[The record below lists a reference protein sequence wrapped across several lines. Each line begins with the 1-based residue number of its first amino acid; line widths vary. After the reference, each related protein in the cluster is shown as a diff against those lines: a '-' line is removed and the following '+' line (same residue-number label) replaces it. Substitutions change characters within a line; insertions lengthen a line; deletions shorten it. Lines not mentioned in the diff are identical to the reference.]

1 MKTKIHILGIGLLIV
16 LVSGCAQP
24 TIKPPEPITNQ
35 YMIEAQ
41 EYEAK
46 GDLVEALEQYKL
58 ALTVDPENQ
67 AAKEKRTK
75 IEQELR
81 ELAENHYQTGL
92 NYHRKGQ
99 YDQARKEFLTAL
111 RYTPDHQEAKKMLRE
126 HVIGEQQVK
135 GYVLHTIQ
143 PNESISILA
152 KKYYGDPK
160 KFQII
165 AEYNQL
171 EDATKVS
178 VGQKVKVPVVEGISF
193 FAKAEDI
200 ITSSEKIPEPSL
212 TEVVTVESYVLHTIQ
227 PNESISILA
236 KKYYGDPKK
245 FQIIAEYNQLEDAT
259 KVSVGQKV
267 KVPVVEGISFF
278 AKAEDIITSSEK
290 IPEPSLTEVVTV
302 KSFVTHTV
310 KGGES
315 LSKLALRYYGDYKKF
330 PIIVRYNQLNE
341 KVGLRVGQKIKIPE
355 IEGVSFAKKPA
366 EKDVQTAMKPV
377 TSDVVEEP
385 REEEKEEGKK
395 EVEETGKEKQK
406 EEEKELAAVD
416 QSANYRELGI
426 EFFNE
431 KDYAAAIS
439 EFKKVLNVNPTDKK
453 ALEYISASHFQQ
465 GLSVFGNEDY
475 LAARDE
481 FKASLEYNEDC
492 EKCGG
497 YIKKCEET
505 YMDVHYNKGIMYFRD
520 EKLGEA
526 IQEWELVSEI
536 DPEYKDVHDNLKK
549 SRNLLERLEKIK
561 KSKMK
566 E

>member
-1 MKTKIHILGIGLLIV
+1 MKSKIHILSIGLLVIFF
-16 LVSGCAQP
+16 SGCAQP
-24 TIKPPEPITNQ
+24 TIKPSEPILNQ
-35 YMIEAQ
+35 YMVEAQ
-41 EYEAK
+41 KYEAK

-75 IEQELR
+75 IEQEFR

-92 NYHRKGQ
+92 SYHRQGQ
-99 YDQARKEFLTAL
+99 YSQARKEFLTAL
-111 RYTPDHQEAKKMLRE
+111 RYSPDHEEAKTMLRE
-126 HVIGEQQVK
+126 HVIGEQDVK

-143 PNESISILA
+143 HNESISILA

-171 EDATKVS
+171 EDATKVK

-193 FAKAEDI
+193 FAKADDI
-200 ITSSEKIPEPSL
+200 ITSSEKVPESSP
-212 TEVVTVESYVLHTIQ
+212 TEVVTVENFI
-227 PNESISILA
+227 
-236 KKYYGDPKK
+236 
-245 FQIIAEYNQLEDAT
+245 
-259 KVSVGQKV
+259 
-267 KVPVVEGISFF
+267 
-278 AKAEDIITSSEK
+278 
-290 IPEPSLTEVVTV
+290 
-302 KSFVTHTV
+302 THTV

-330 PIIVRYNQLNE
+330 PIIARYNQLNE
-341 KVGLRVGQKIKIPE
+341 KVSLRVGQEIKIPE
-355 IEGVSFAKKPA
+355 IEGVSFKKKTA

-377 TSDVVEEP
+377 TSSVVEKP
-385 REEEKEEGKK
+385 QEEEKEEEKK
-395 EVEETGKEKQK
+395 EPEETGEENQK
-406 EEEKELAAVD
+406 EEEKEIAAVD
-416 QSANYRELGI
+416 QSAHYRELGI

-431 KDYAAAIS
+431 KAYDAAII
-439 EFKKVLNVNPTDKK
+439 EFKKVLNVNQTDKK

-465 GLSVFGNEDY
+465 GLIVFGNEDY

-481 FKASLEYNEDC
+481 FKASLEYNEEC
-492 EKCGG
+492 EKCSE

-505 YMDVHYNKGIMYFRD
+505 YMDVHYNKGIIYFRD

-526 IQEWELVSEI
+526 IQEWEFVSDI
-536 DPEYKDVHDNLKK
+536 DPKYKDVDDNLKK

-561 KSKMK
+561 KSKIK

>member
-1 MKTKIHILGIGLLIV
+1 MKSKIHILGIGLLFV
-16 LVSGCAQP
+16 FVSGCAQP
-24 TIKPPEPITNQ
+24 TIKPPEPIDNQ
-35 YMIEAQ
+35 YMVKAQ

-58 ALTVDPENQ
+58 ALTVDPKNQ

-99 YDQARKEFLTAL
+99 YAQARKEFLTAL
-111 RYTPDHQEAKKMLRE
+111 RYTPDHQEAKNMLRE
-126 HVIGEQQVK
+126 HVLGEQQVK

-171 EDATKVS
+171 EDATKVKA
-178 VGQKVKVPVVEGISF
+178 GQKVKVPVVEGISF
-193 FAKAEDI
+193 FAKTEDI
-200 ITSSEKIPEPSL
+200 ITSSEKIPESSP
-212 TEVVTVESYVLHTIQ
+212 TEDVTVDNFI
-227 PNESISILA
+227 
-236 KKYYGDPKK
+236 
-245 FQIIAEYNQLEDAT
+245 
-259 KVSVGQKV
+259 
-267 KVPVVEGISFF
+267 
-278 AKAEDIITSSEK
+278 
-290 IPEPSLTEVVTV
+290 
-302 KSFVTHTV
+302 THTV

-330 PIIVRYNQLNE
+330 PIIARYNQLNE
-341 KVGLRVGQKIKIPE
+341 KVGLKVGQKIKIPE
-355 IEGVSFAKKPA
+355 IEGVSFEKKPA
-366 EKDVQTAMKPV
+366 EKDIQTAMKPV
-377 TSDVVEEP
+377 TSAVVEEP
-385 REEEKEEGKK
+385 PEEKKEKEKK
-395 EVEETGKEKQK
+395 EPEETEKEKQK
-406 EEEKELAAVD
+406 EEEKEIAAVD

-431 KDYAAAIS
+431 KAYAAAIS
-439 EFKKVLNVNPTDKK
+439 EFKKVLNVNPADKK

-465 GLSVFGNEDY
+465 GLIVFGNEDY

-492 EKCGG
+492 EKCSE

-526 IQEWELVSEI
+526 IQEWEFVSDI
-536 DPEYKDVHDNLKK
+536 DPKYKDVDDNLKK

-561 KSKMK
+561 KSKIK

>member
-1 MKTKIHILGIGLLIV
+1 MKDKMHILGISLLIV
-16 LVSGCAQP
+16 LISGCAQP
-24 TIKPPEPITNQ
+24 TIKPPEPITDQ
-35 YMIEAQ
+35 YMVKAQ

-67 AAKEKRTK
+67 AAKEKRAK
-75 IEQELR
+75 IGQELR

-126 HVIGEQQVK
+126 QVIGEQQVK

-143 PNESISILA
+143 PNESISMLA

-200 ITSSEKIPEPSL
+200 ITSSEKIPES
-212 TEVVTVESYVLHTIQ
+212 
-227 PNESISILA
+227 
-236 KKYYGDPKK
+236 
-245 FQIIAEYNQLEDAT
+245 
-259 KVSVGQKV
+259 
-267 KVPVVEGISFF
+267 
-278 AKAEDIITSSEK
+278 
-290 IPEPSLTEVVTV
+290 SLTEVVTV
-302 KSFVTHTV
+302 KNFITHTV

-330 PIIVRYNQLNE
+330 PIIARYNQLNE

-366 EKDVQTAMKPV
+366 EKSVQTAMKPV
-377 TSDVVEEP
+377 TSAVVEGP
-385 REEEKEEGKK
+385 REEEKEEEKK
-395 EVEETGKEKQK
+395 EVEEIGKEKQK
-406 EEEKELAAVD
+406 EEEEKELAAVD

-431 KDYAAAIS
+431 KAYDAAIS
-439 EFKKVLNVNPTDKK
+439 EFKKVLNINPTDKK

-465 GLSVFGNEDY
+465 GLIVFGNEDY

-492 EKCGG
+492 EKCSE
-497 YIKKCEET
+497 YIKKCEEI
-505 YMDVHYNKGIMYFRD
+505 YMDVHYNKGIMYFRE
-520 EKLGEA
+520 EKLEKA

-536 DPEYKDVHDNLKK
+536 DPGYKDVDDNLKK
-549 SRNLLERLEKIK
+549 SRKLLERLEKIK
-561 KSKMK
+561 RSKMK

>member
-16 LVSGCAQP
+16 LVSGCAQL
-24 TIKPPEPITNQ
+24 TIKPPEPIANQ
-35 YMIEAQ
+35 YMVKAQ

-46 GDLVEALEQYKL
+46 GDLVETLEQYKL
-58 ALTVDPENQ
+58 ALTVDPKNQ
-67 AAKEKRTK
+67 EAKEKRIK

-81 ELAENHYQTGL
+81 ELTENHYQTGL

-99 YDQARKEFLTAL
+99 YAQARKEFLTAL

-126 HVIGEQQVK
+126 HVIGKEKVK
-135 GYVLHTIQ
+135 GHVLHTIQ
-143 PNESISILA
+143 HNESISILA

-171 EDATKVS
+171 EDATKVQ

-193 FAKAEDI
+193 FAKTEDS
-200 ITSSEKIPEPSL
+200 ITSSEKVPESSP
-212 TEVVTVESYVLHTIQ
+212 TEVVTVENFI
-227 PNESISILA
+227 
-236 KKYYGDPKK
+236 
-245 FQIIAEYNQLEDAT
+245 
-259 KVSVGQKV
+259 
-267 KVPVVEGISFF
+267 
-278 AKAEDIITSSEK
+278 
-290 IPEPSLTEVVTV
+290 
-302 KSFVTHTV
+302 THTV
-310 KGGES
+310 TGGES
-315 LSKLALRYYGDYKKF
+315 LSKLALLYYGDYKKF
-330 PIIVRYNQLNE
+330 PIIARYNQLNE
-341 KVGLRVGQKIKIPE
+341 NVGLRVGQEIKIPE

-366 EKDVQTAMKPV
+366 EKAVKTPMKPV
-377 TSDVVEEP
+377 TSPVVEEP
-385 REEEKEEGKK
+385 QEEEKEEGKK
-395 EVEETGKEKQK
+395 ELEEAEKEKQEEEEKQK
-406 EEEKELAAVD
+406 EEEKEIAVVD

-431 KDYAAAIS
+431 KAYDAAIN
-439 EFKKVLNVNPTDKK
+439 EFKKVLNIHPTDKK

-465 GLSVFGNEDY
+465 GLIVFGNEDY
-475 LAARDE
+475 LTARDE

-492 EKCGG
+492 EKCSE

-520 EKLGEA
+520 EKLNET

-536 DPEYKDVHDNLKK
+536 DPKYKDVDENLKK
-549 SRNLLERLEKIK
+549 SRKLLERLEKIK
-561 KSKMK
+561 KSKMQ

>member
-1 MKTKIHILGIGLLIV
+1 MKSKIHILAIGLLIA

-24 TIKPPEPITNQ
+24 TIKPPEPIPNQ
-35 YMIEAQ
+35 YMVEAQ
-41 EYEAK
+41 KYEAK

-58 ALTVDPENQ
+58 ALTVDLENQ

-99 YDQARKEFLTAL
+99 YAQARKEFLTAL
-111 RYTPDHQEAKKMLRE
+111 RYTPDHKEAKTMLRE

-143 PNESISILA
+143 HNESISILA

-171 EDATKVS
+171 GDATKVK

-193 FAKAEDI
+193 FAKTEDI
-200 ITSSEKIPEPSL
+200 ITSSEKVPESSP
-212 TEVVTVESYVLHTIQ
+212 TEDVTVE
-227 PNESISILA
+227 N
-236 KKYYGDPKK
+236 
-245 FQIIAEYNQLEDAT
+245 
-259 KVSVGQKV
+259 
-267 KVPVVEGISFF
+267 
-278 AKAEDIITSSEK
+278 
-290 IPEPSLTEVVTV
+290 
-302 KSFVTHTV
+302 FVTHTV

-330 PIIVRYNQLNE
+330 PIIARYNQLNE
-341 KVGLRVGQKIKIPE
+341 KVGLKVGQKIKIPE
-355 IEGVSFAKKPA
+355 IEGVSFEKKPA
-366 EKDVQTAMKPV
+366 EKDIQTAMKPV
-377 TSDVVEEP
+377 TSAVVEEP
-385 REEEKEEGKK
+385 PEEKKEKEKK
-395 EVEETGKEKQK
+395 EPEETEKEKQK
-406 EEEKELAAVD
+406 EEEKEIAAVD

-431 KDYAAAIS
+431 KAYAAAIS
-439 EFKKVLNVNPTDKK
+439 EFKKVLNVNPADKK

-465 GLSVFGNEDY
+465 GLIVFGNEDY

-481 FKASLEYNEDC
+481 FKASLEYNEEC
-492 EKCGG
+492 EKCSE

-526 IQEWELVSEI
+526 IQEWEFVSDI
-536 DPEYKDVHDNLKK
+536 DPKYKDVDDNLKK

-561 KSKMK
+561 KSKIK

>member
-1 MKTKIHILGIGLLIV
+1 MKTKIDILGIGLLIV

-24 TIKPPEPITNQ
+24 TIKPPEPTTNQ
-35 YMIEAQ
+35 YMVKAQ

-58 ALTVDPENQ
+58 VLTVDPENQ
-67 AAKEKRTK
+67 AAKEKRAK

-92 NYHRKGQ
+92 SYHRKGQ
-99 YDQARKEFLTAL
+99 YSQARKEFLTAL

-126 HVIGEQQVK
+126 HVIGEQKVK

-152 KKYYGDPK
+152 KKYYGDSK

-171 EDATKVS
+171 EDATKVK

-200 ITSSEKIPEPSL
+200 ITSSEKMPKPS
-212 TEVVTVESYVLHTIQ
+212 
-227 PNESISILA
+227 P
-236 KKYYGDPKK
+236 
-245 FQIIAEYNQLEDAT
+245 
-259 KVSVGQKV
+259 
-267 KVPVVEGISFF
+267 
-278 AKAEDIITSSEK
+278 
-290 IPEPSLTEVVTV
+290 TEVVTV
-302 KSFVTHTV
+302 KSFITHTV

-330 PIIVRYNQLNE
+330 PIIARYNQLNE
-341 KVGLRVGQKIKIPE
+341 KVGLRVGQNIKIPE

-366 EKDVQTAMKPV
+366 EKSVQTAMKPV
-377 TSDVVEEP
+377 TSAVVEEP
-385 REEEKEEGKK
+385 REEEKEKGKK
-395 EVEETGKEKQK
+395 ELEETGKEKQK

-416 QSANYRELGI
+416 QSVNYRELGI

-431 KDYAAAIS
+431 KAYAAAIS

-453 ALEYISASHFQQ
+453 ALEYISGSHFQQ
-465 GLSVFGNEDY
+465 GLIVFGNEDY

-492 EKCGG
+492 EKCSE
-497 YIKKCEET
+497 YIKKCEEK
-505 YMDVHYNKGIMYFRD
+505 YMDVHYNKGVMYFRD
-520 EKLGEA
+520 EKLDEA

-536 DPEYKDVHDNLKK
+536 DPKYKDVDDNLKK
-549 SRNLLERLEKIK
+549 SRKLLERLEKIK

-566 E
+566 D

>member
-1 MKTKIHILGIGLLIV
+1 MKSKIHMLSIGLLFM

-24 TIKPPEPITNQ
+24 TIKPPEPIDNQ
-35 YMIEAQ
+35 YMVKAQ

-46 GDLVEALEQYKL
+46 GDLLEALEQYKL
-58 ALTVDPENQ
+58 ALTVDPKNQ

-92 NYHRKGQ
+92 SYHRKGQ
-99 YDQARKEFLTAL
+99 YAQARKEFLTAL
-111 RYTPDHQEAKKMLRE
+111 RYTPDHQEAKNMLRE
-126 HVIGEQQVK
+126 HVLGEQQVK

-143 PNESISILA
+143 PNESISMLA

-171 EDATKVS
+171 KDATKVS

-200 ITSSEKIPEPSL
+200 IAISEKMPMPSP
-212 TEVVTVESYVLHTIQ
+212 TEV
-227 PNESISILA
+227 
-236 KKYYGDPKK
+236 
-245 FQIIAEYNQLEDAT
+245 AE
-259 KVSVGQKV
+259 
-267 KVPVVEGISFF
+267 
-278 AKAEDIITSSEK
+278 AKAFI
-290 IPEPSLTEVVTV
+290 
-302 KSFVTHTV
+302 THTV

-330 PIIVRYNQLNE
+330 PIIARYNQLNE
-341 KVGLRVGQKIKIPE
+341 NVGLRVGQKIKIPE
-355 IEGVSFAKKPA
+355 IEGVSLEKKPA
-366 EKDVQTAMKPV
+366 EKGVQPTIKTVP
-377 TSDVVEEP
+377 TPDVEEP
-385 REEEKEEGKK
+385 REETKEEEKK
-395 EVEETGKEKQK
+395 EVKETGEEKQK
-406 EEEKELAAVD
+406 EEEEKEIAAVD

-431 KDYAAAIS
+431 KAYDAAIS
-439 EFKKVLNVNPTDKK
+439 EFRKVLNVNPADKK

-465 GLSVFGNEDY
+465 GLIVFGNEDY

-492 EKCGG
+492 EKCSE
-497 YIKKCEET
+497 YIEKCEET

-536 DPEYKDVHDNLKK
+536 DPEYKDVDANLKK

>member
-1 MKTKIHILGIGLLIV
+1 MKNKMHILGIGLLTV
-16 LVSGCAQP
+16 LIGGCAQP
-24 TIKPPEPITNQ
+24 TIKPPEPITDQ
-35 YMIEAQ
+35 YMVKAQ

-67 AAKEKRTK
+67 AAKEKRAK
-75 IEQELR
+75 IGQELR

-126 HVIGEQQVK
+126 QVIGEQQVK

-143 PNESISILA
+143 PNESISMLA

-171 EDATKVS
+171 EDATKV
-178 VGQKVKVPVVEGISF
+178 
-193 FAKAEDI
+193 
-200 ITSSEKIPEPSL
+200 
-212 TEVVTVESYVLHTIQ
+212 
-227 PNESISILA
+227 
-236 KKYYGDPKK
+236 
-245 FQIIAEYNQLEDAT
+245 
-259 KVSVGQKV
+259 
-267 KVPVVEGISFF
+267 
-278 AKAEDIITSSEK
+278 
-290 IPEPSLTEVVTV
+290 
-302 KSFVTHTV
+302 
-310 KGGES
+310 
-315 LSKLALRYYGDYKKF
+315 
-330 PIIVRYNQLNE
+330 
-341 KVGLRVGQKIKIPE
+341 RVGQKIKIPE

-366 EKDVQTAMKPV
+366 EKSVQTAMKPV
-377 TSDVVEEP
+377 TSAVVEGP
-385 REEEKEEGKK
+385 REEEKEEEKK
-395 EVEETGKEKQK
+395 EVEEIGKEKQK
-406 EEEKELAAVD
+406 EEEEKELAAVD

-431 KDYAAAIS
+431 KAYDAAIS
-439 EFKKVLNVNPTDKK
+439 EFKKVLNINPTDKK

-465 GLSVFGNEDY
+465 GLIVFGNEDY

-481 FKASLEYNEDC
+481 FKASFEYNEDC
-492 EKCGG
+492 EKCSE
-497 YIKKCEET
+497 YIKKCEEA

-520 EKLGEA
+520 EKLEKA
-526 IQEWELVSEI
+526 IQEWGLVSEI
-536 DPEYKDVHDNLKK
+536 DPEYKDVDDNLKK
-549 SRNLLERLEKIK
+549 SRKLLERLEKIK
-561 KSKMK
+561 RSKMK

>member
-1 MKTKIHILGIGLLIV
+1 MKSKIHILAIGLLIA

-24 TIKPPEPITNQ
+24 TIKPPEPIPNQ
-35 YMIEAQ
+35 YMVEAQ
-41 EYEAK
+41 KYEAK

-58 ALTVDPENQ
+58 ALTLDPENQ

-99 YDQARKEFLTAL
+99 YAQARKEFLTAL
-111 RYTPDHQEAKKMLRE
+111 RYTPDHKEAKTMLRE

-143 PNESISILA
+143 HNESISILA

-171 EDATKVS
+171 EDATKVKA
-178 VGQKVKVPVVEGISF
+178 GQKVKVPVVEGISF

-200 ITSSEKIPEPSL
+200 TPTSEKIPKSSL
-212 TEVVTVESYVLHTIQ
+212 TGDVTVDNFI
-227 PNESISILA
+227 
-236 KKYYGDPKK
+236 
-245 FQIIAEYNQLEDAT
+245 
-259 KVSVGQKV
+259 
-267 KVPVVEGISFF
+267 
-278 AKAEDIITSSEK
+278 
-290 IPEPSLTEVVTV
+290 
-302 KSFVTHTV
+302 THTV

-330 PIIVRYNQLNE
+330 PIIARYNQLNE
-341 KVGLRVGQKIKIPE
+341 KVGLKVGQKIKIPE
-355 IEGVSFAKKPA
+355 IEGVSFEKKPA
-366 EKDVQTAMKPV
+366 EKDIQTAMKPV
-377 TSDVVEEP
+377 TSAVVEEP
-385 REEEKEEGKK
+385 PEEKKEKEKK
-395 EVEETGKEKQK
+395 EPEETEKEKQK
-406 EEEKELAAVD
+406 EEEKEIAAVD

-431 KDYAAAIS
+431 KAYAAAIS
-439 EFKKVLNVNPTDKK
+439 EFKKVLNVNPADKK

-465 GLSVFGNEDY
+465 GLIVFGNEDY

-481 FKASLEYNEDC
+481 FKASLEYNEEC
-492 EKCGG
+492 EKCSE

-526 IQEWELVSEI
+526 IQEWEFVSDI
-536 DPEYKDVHDNLKK
+536 DPKYKDVDDNLKK

-561 KSKMK
+561 KSKIK

>member
-16 LVSGCAQP
+16 LVSGCAQL
-24 TIKPPEPITNQ
+24 TIKPPEPIANQ
-35 YMIEAQ
+35 YMVKAQ

-46 GDLVEALEQYKL
+46 GDLVETLEQYKL
-58 ALTVDPENQ
+58 ALTVDPKNQ
-67 AAKEKRTK
+67 EAKEKRIK

-81 ELAENHYQTGL
+81 ELTENHYQTGL

-99 YDQARKEFLTAL
+99 YAQARKEFLTAL

-143 PNESISILA
+143 HNESISILA

-171 EDATKVS
+171 QDATKVRA
-178 VGQKVKVPVVEGISF
+178 GQKIKVPVVEGISF
-193 FAKAEDI
+193 FAKTEDS
-200 ITSSEKIPEPSL
+200 ITSSEKVPESSP
-212 TEVVTVESYVLHTIQ
+212 TEVVTVENFI
-227 PNESISILA
+227 
-236 KKYYGDPKK
+236 
-245 FQIIAEYNQLEDAT
+245 
-259 KVSVGQKV
+259 
-267 KVPVVEGISFF
+267 
-278 AKAEDIITSSEK
+278 
-290 IPEPSLTEVVTV
+290 
-302 KSFVTHTV
+302 THTV
-310 KGGES
+310 TGGES

-330 PIIVRYNQLNE
+330 PIIARYNQLNE
-341 KVGLRVGQKIKIPE
+341 NVGLRVGQEIKIPE

-366 EKDVQTAMKPV
+366 EKDEQTAMKPV
-377 TSDVVEEP
+377 TSPFVEEP

-395 EVEETGKEKQK
+395 ELEEAEEEKQK
-406 EEEKELAAVD
+406 EEEKEEGKKVLEEVEKEKQAEEEKEIAVVD

-431 KDYAAAIS
+431 KAYDTAIS
-439 EFKKVLNVNPTDKK
+439 EFKKVLNVHPTDKK

-465 GLSVFGNEDY
+465 GLIVFCNEDY
-475 LAARDE
+475 LTARDE

-492 EKCGG
+492 EKCSE

-520 EKLGEA
+520 EKLDEA

-536 DPEYKDVHDNLKK
+536 DPEYKDVDENLKK
-549 SRNLLERLEKIK
+549 SRNLLECLEKIK
-561 KSKMK
+561 RSKMK

>member
-1 MKTKIHILGIGLLIV
+1 
-16 LVSGCAQP
+16 
-24 TIKPPEPITNQ
+24 
-35 YMIEAQ
+35 
-41 EYEAK
+41 
-46 GDLVEALEQYKL
+46 
-58 ALTVDPENQ
+58 
-67 AAKEKRTK
+67 
-75 IEQELR
+75 
-81 ELAENHYQTGL
+81 
-92 NYHRKGQ
+92 
-99 YDQARKEFLTAL
+99 
-111 RYTPDHQEAKKMLRE
+111 
-126 HVIGEQQVK
+126 
-135 GYVLHTIQ
+135 VLHTIQ
-143 PNESISILA
+143 TNESISILA

-200 ITSSEKIPEPSL
+200 ITSSEKIPES
-212 TEVVTVESYVLHTIQ
+212 
-227 PNESISILA
+227 
-236 KKYYGDPKK
+236 
-245 FQIIAEYNQLEDAT
+245 
-259 KVSVGQKV
+259 
-267 KVPVVEGISFF
+267 
-278 AKAEDIITSSEK
+278 
-290 IPEPSLTEVVTV
+290 SLTEVVTV
-302 KSFVTHTV
+302 KNFITHTV

-330 PIIVRYNQLNE
+330 PIIARYNQLNE
-341 KVGLRVGQKIKIPE
+341 KVDLRVGQKIKIPE
-355 IEGVSFAKKPA
+355 IEGVSFVKKPA
-366 EKDVQTAMKPV
+366 EKGVQTAMKPV
-377 TSDVVEEP
+377 TSAVVEEP

-406 EEEKELAAVD
+406 EEEKEEEKELAAVD

-431 KDYAAAIS
+431 KAYDAAIS

-492 EKCGG
+492 EKCSE

-536 DPEYKDVHDNLKK
+536 DPGYKDVDDNLKK

-561 KSKMK
+561 RSKMK

>member
-1 MKTKIHILGIGLLIV
+1 MKTKIHILGIGLLII

-35 YMIEAQ
+35 YTVKAQ

-143 PNESISILA
+143 HNESISILA

-171 EDATKVS
+171 EDATKVKA
-178 VGQKVKVPVVEGISF
+178 GQKVKVPVVEGISF
-193 FAKAEDI
+193 FAKTEDI
-200 ITSSEKIPEPSL
+200 ITSSEKVPESSP
-212 TEVVTVESYVLHTIQ
+212 TEDVTVDNFI
-227 PNESISILA
+227 
-236 KKYYGDPKK
+236 
-245 FQIIAEYNQLEDAT
+245 
-259 KVSVGQKV
+259 
-267 KVPVVEGISFF
+267 
-278 AKAEDIITSSEK
+278 
-290 IPEPSLTEVVTV
+290 
-302 KSFVTHTV
+302 THTV
-310 KGGES
+310 KVGES

-330 PIIVRYNQLNE
+330 PIIARYNQLNE

-355 IEGVSFAKKPA
+355 IEGVSFEKKPA

-377 TSDVVEEP
+377 TSAVVEEP
-385 REEEKEEGKK
+385 PEETKEEEKK
-395 EVEETGKEKQK
+395 EVEEEEKEKQK
-406 EEEKELAAVD
+406 EEEKEVATVD
-416 QSANYRELGI
+416 QSAHYRELGI
-426 EFFNE
+426 EFFDE
-431 KDYAAAIS
+431 KAYAAAIN
-439 EFKKVLNVNPTDKK
+439 EFKKVLNVNPADKK
-453 ALEYISASHFQQ
+453 TLEYISASHFQQ
-465 GLSVFGNEDY
+465 GLIVFGNEDY

-481 FKASLEYNEDC
+481 FKASLEYNEEC
-492 EKCGG
+492 EKCSE

-526 IQEWELVSEI
+526 IQEWEFVSDI
-536 DPEYKDVHDNLKK
+536 DPKYKDVDDNLKK

>member
-16 LVSGCAQP
+16 LVSGCAQF
-24 TIKPPEPITNQ
+24 TIKPPEPIANQ
-35 YMIEAQ
+35 YMVKAQ

-46 GDLVEALEQYKL
+46 GDLVEALEQCKL
-58 ALTVDPENQ
+58 ALTVDPKNQ
-67 AAKEKRTK
+67 AAKEKRIK

-92 NYHRKGQ
+92 NYHRTGQ
-99 YDQARKEFLTAL
+99 YAKARKEFLTAL
-111 RYTPDHQEAKKMLRE
+111 RYTTDHQEAKKMLRE

-143 PNESISILA
+143 HNESISILA

-171 EDATKVS
+171 QDATKVRA
-178 VGQKVKVPVVEGISF
+178 GQKIKVPVVEGISF
-193 FAKAEDI
+193 FAKTEDS
-200 ITSSEKIPEPSL
+200 ITSSEKVPESSP
-212 TEVVTVESYVLHTIQ
+212 TQVVTVENFI
-227 PNESISILA
+227 
-236 KKYYGDPKK
+236 
-245 FQIIAEYNQLEDAT
+245 
-259 KVSVGQKV
+259 
-267 KVPVVEGISFF
+267 
-278 AKAEDIITSSEK
+278 
-290 IPEPSLTEVVTV
+290 
-302 KSFVTHTV
+302 THTV
-310 KGGES
+310 TGGES

-330 PIIVRYNQLNE
+330 SIIARYNQLNE
-341 KVGLRVGQKIKIPE
+341 KVDLRVGQEIKIPK
-355 IEGVSFAKKPA
+355 IEGVSLEKKPA

-377 TSDVVEEP
+377 TSPAVEEP

-395 EVEETGKEKQK
+395 ELEETEKEKQK
-406 EEEKELAAVD
+406 EEEKEIAVVD

-431 KDYAAAIS
+431 KAYDAAIS
-439 EFKKVLNVNPTDKK
+439 EFKKVLNIHPTDKK
-453 ALEYISASHFQQ
+453 ALEYISDSHFQH
-465 GLSVFGNEDY
+465 GLIVFGNEDY

-492 EKCGG
+492 EKCSE

-520 EKLGEA
+520 EKLDEA

-536 DPEYKDVHDNLKK
+536 DPEYKDVDDNLKK
-549 SRNLLERLEKIK
+549 SRNLLECLEKIK
-561 KSKMK
+561 RSKMK